1 MIQGGWLSGWFRGR
15 GERARLRETAAELY
29 RGVVR
34 EARRPCLYA
43 RFGVPDT
50 ADGRL
55 EMIMLFAALVMR
67 RLKREG
73 HEGEALAQELFDLM
87 FADIDRNFREQGVS
101 DISVGK
107 HVKRA
112 ASTFMARTVHVEQAL
127 AANEPEA
134 LAGTIRRNLRVEQ
147 GMDEVAASLVAY
159 DRLLADWPHQRL
171 IEGAVPEQGQ
181 RD

>member
-1 MIQGGWLSGWFRGR
+1 
-15 GERARLRETAAELY
+15 
-29 RGVVR
+29 
-34 EARRPCLYA
+34 
-43 RFGVPDT
+43 
-50 ADGRL
+50 
-55 EMIMLFAALVMR
+55 
-67 RLKREG
+67 
-73 HEGEALAQELFDLM
+73 M
-87 FADIDRNFREQGVS
+87 FADVDRNFREQGVS

-112 ASTFMARTVHVEQAL
+112 VSTFMARTVHVEQAL